1 MHQDFESISDLD
13 LGGVSGGMQWE
24 SFPRSS
30 NIEDARG
37 MNPSQAAQA
46 FPPGGGGGGGG
57 GGAQPGGGSLGNQ
70 LGIDRIGQSPVN
82 AGGGGG
88 GGW

>member
-1 MHQDFESISDLD
+1 MHQDVESIS
-13 LGGVSGGMQWE
+13 GVELTGVVGGMQWD
-24 SFPRSS
+24 SFPRSG

-37 MNPSQAAQA
+37 MNVNQAARA
-46 FPPGGGGGGGG
+46 FPDGGGGGGGQ
-57 GGAQPGGGSLGNQ
+57 QPGGGGALGNQ
-70 LGIDRIGQSPVN
+70 LGLDRIGQSPVN

>member
-1 MHQDFESISDLD
+1 MHQDSFETISALD
-13 LGGVSGGMQWE
+13 LGGVVGGMQWE

-37 MNPSQAAQA
+37 MTPGQASRA
-46 FPPGGGGGGGG
+46 FPGGGGGGGQDPGG
-57 GGAQPGGGSLGNQ
+57 GGALGQQ